1 MHPRIVAQRTDIA
14 QKRLARACQALAE
27 RWEIEPPADVHS
39 RYPEVKQL
47 FELEGLAAFVEAL
60 AQQEK
65 GVELLAVVSEILAID
80 GLTKTSTEAIR
91 AHYGLTE

>member
-14 QKRLARACQALAE
+14 QKRLARACAALAN
-27 RWEIEPPADVHS
+27 RWEIEPPAQVHS

-47 FELEGLAAFVEAL
+47 FELEGLATFVETL
-60 AQQEK
+60 AQQDK
-65 GVELLAVVSEILAID
+65 GVDPLDVVSQILAIN

>member
-14 QKRLARACQALAE
+14 QKRLARACQVLAE
-27 RWEIEPPADVHS
+27 RWEIEPPVAVHN

-47 FELEGLAAFVEAL
+47 FEFEGLASFVEAL
-60 AQQEK
+60 VQQAR
-65 GVELLAVVSEILAID
+65 GVEPLAVVTEILAID